1 MGQTHVRADAGTLP
15 AVARHILVG
24 MMGLVATVLL
34 CVAMAPAPALGLTT
48 GAGSAPEFP
57 DHLNQTVS
65 PNGTTINLYDYWLV
79 DQSTIDTGPTPADY
93 RDIGINAGHDLR
105 FLSTAPNETAINRW
119 TRSARPQFGIVR
131 PVLGADGFPQLASGE
146 GQSLAYLFDRSDQ
159 ASGGQQGKVAHMDV
173 ANLLR
178 ADGTGYYVYDAT
190 QSFASYN
197 AATNAFDVYDTWGV
211 KHTSAIASNN
221 NGQLFPFNAAST
233 VLRPSGDALVQN
245 NVYATSSVLNHWFGL
260 TMTSRFVQQDGGTN
274 RGQQV
279 TYGFS
284 GDDDVW
290 IFIDGVLVGDLGGI
304 HNACAVTVNFA
315 TGQVLVFEDQNND
328 GTWNDGEPTYAN
340 TTIRQQ
346 FAAAGREGD
355 ASRWRDDT
363 FADDTYH
370 TLNFYYLERGNG
382 ASNMRLRYNLV
393 SVPESDVIKVDQ
405 ESEPIAG
412 AGFALFTTDASYTV
426 APDASPSYT
435 GTTDANGMMRILDA
449 NGFPASLEELGR
461 QSGFWVLRETSTPEG
476 YRNDADIPLYF
487 DAQIT
492 SNAMLLSA
500 DPWTTGAY
508 AQPKMAAATTEHGV
522 YAADGTRLT
531 DDAGEL
537 SGGLMFAVVMHRE
550 ADGSWHPVVG
560 DALSGWSVLDAS
572 GLEGAAEA
580 AARGDVEL
588 FSLNANGLYEAEV
601 ENMPGDIKTYSW
613 VMRNNP
619 GLPGTPQYAVAFF
632 YTSADRLGEATAA
645 NSVQVR
651 SETASDMERQFAT
664 RLYVTNIENRMIV
677 QKTDEAGQPV
687 AGAEFSL
694 FRAADMEAGADGSL
708 HPVAGATPVATGAT
722 GELTLVSGTGG
733 SYTLS
738 GATAYSRGLRCPLEE
753 GSYYLVETAAPE
765 GFAVNPAAVAVV
777 IDSTGVY
784 ADAGTAGD
792 GVTVARGV
800 GRVVGSMQ
808 QFTVDDDVDTTLH
821 DIKAALVTAPS
832 YEGAATPWSASQW
845 DAADAGHRSGAM
857 YLEYSDPEDP
867 LPGAVFDYAP
877 AQPGGVSALET
888 DTGWSKLVINQW
900 LDAPNGADPSLKKD
914 LGTTDL
920 AGIYSG
926 TVVVRVADKR
936 VQSLTIAKNVTVRTG
951 SSVMSTPADRAFEFS
966 LEVPAL
972 AGKAVEAELTGPD
985 GGRTVQLSFDATGA
999 AQLVGEDG
1007 ARAPIALRGGEAI
1020 TVPGIVSGSA
1030 WRAAETTPDGAGF
1043 ALTDIEVD
1051 GVAAGSVA
1059 DRTASGTIGASDMRA
1074 EFTNTYTAVAGE
1086 SGTQVQVQKTLLG
1099 RAWQKGEAYT
1109 FELEPVNAPDGVDAP
1124 QAGPLVLGVPE
1135 AGQVAYGAFDALAF
1149 TAPGTYVYRVT
1160 ELEGPQDNGMTYDGH
1175 ASLVTITVRDDG
1187 AGSLVVGDAATG
1199 DAGIAYDNSAAT
1211 TDADRAETQRAAFTN
1226 VYTTGDVDFA
1236 AQAGLQAVK
1245 TLDGGAIEAGAFQ
1258 FRILPVDGAD
1268 VEGGVTAAQAAARLG
1283 IDAAG
1288 GFTAE
1293 APAAPEGS
1301 SAAVSLLPEGAA
1313 PNSTQEDIGRVFCYR
1328 VFEVQ
1333 PTVDG
1338 AFDGAPL
1345 AGAELVDT
1353 DAGARWRYDGVVYD
1367 STVFDVRISVRDAGD
1382 GVLAVDTTVSD
1393 GAGYSVTTTV
1403 TSDRT
1408 SDPGPAAVPF
1418 ANIVAD
1424 APDEPGGG
1432 EEPGEPGGP
1441 EDPGNP
1447 DGPDKPGE
1455 GGEPSDPD
1463 SPDNPAGEEPDNP
1476 INPDTPN
1483 APSAPNRP
1491 QAPSSSS
1498 QQGSTATDR
1507 IPQTGDALPAAAA
1520 VLAAAGIALAA
1531 AGAIARRRH

>member
-57 DHLNQTVS
+57 DHLDQTVS

-105 FLSTAPNETAINRW
+105 FLSTAPNETAVNRW

-221 NGQLFPFNAAST
+221 NGQFFPFNAAST

-315 TGQVLVFEDQNND
+315 TGQVLMFEDQNND

-412 AGFALFTTDASYTV
+412 AGFALFATDASYTV

-508 AQPKMAAATTEHGV
+508 AQPKMAATTTEHGV

-560 DALSGWSVLDAS
+560 DALSGWSVLDA
-572 GLEGAAEA
+572 
-580 AARGDVEL
+580 
-588 FSLNANGLYEAEV
+588 
-601 ENMPGDIKTYSW
+601 K
-613 VMRNNP
+613 
-619 GLPGTPQYAVAFF
+619 
-632 YTSADRLGEATAA
+632 
-645 NSVQVR
+645 
-651 SETASDMERQFAT
+651 
-664 RLYVTNIENRMIV
+664 
-677 QKTDEAGQPV
+677 
-687 AGAEFSL
+687 
-694 FRAADMEAGADGSL
+694 DG
-708 HPVAGATPVATGAT
+708 
-722 GELTLVSGTGG
+722 
-733 SYTLS
+733 YTL
-738 GATAYSRGLRCPLEE
+738 
-753 GSYYLVETAAPE
+753 
-765 GFAVNPAAVAVV
+765 
-777 IDSTGVY
+777 
-784 ADAGTAGD
+784 
-792 GVTVARGV
+792 
-800 GRVVGSMQ
+800 
-808 QFTVDDDVDTTLH
+808 
-821 DIKAALVTAPS
+821 
-832 YEGAATPWSASQW
+832 
-845 DAADAGHRSGAM
+845 
-857 YLEYSDPEDP
+857 
-867 LPGAVFDYAP
+867 
-877 AQPGGVSALET
+877 
-888 DTGWSKLVINQW
+888 
-900 LDAPNGADPSLKKD
+900 KK
-914 LGTTDL
+914 
-920 AGIYSG
+920 
-926 TVVVRVADKR
+926 
-936 VQSLTIAKNVTVRTG
+936 N
-951 SSVMSTPADRAFEFS
+951 
-966 LEVPAL
+966 
-972 AGKAVEAELTGPD
+972 
-985 GGRTVQLSFDATGA
+985 
-999 AQLVGEDG
+999 
-1007 ARAPIALRGGEAI
+1007 
-1020 TVPGIVSGSA
+1020 
-1030 WRAAETTPDGAGF
+1030 
-1043 ALTDIEVD
+1043 
-1051 GVAAGSVA
+1051 
-1059 DRTASGTIGASDMRA
+1059 
-1074 EFTNTYTAVAGE
+1074 
-1086 SGTQVQVQKTLLG
+1086 
-1099 RAWQKGEAYT
+1099 
-1109 FELEPVNAPDGVDAP
+1109 
-1124 QAGPLVLGVPE
+1124 
-1135 AGQVAYGAFDALAF
+1135 
-1149 TAPGTYVYRVT
+1149 
-1160 ELEGPQDNGMTYDGH
+1160 
-1175 ASLVTITVRDDG
+1175 
-1187 AGSLVVGDAATG
+1187 
-1199 DAGIAYDNSAAT
+1199 
-1211 TDADRAETQRAAFTN
+1211 
-1226 VYTTGDVDFA
+1226 
-1236 AQAGLQAVK
+1236 
-1245 TLDGGAIEAGAFQ
+1245 
-1258 FRILPVDGAD
+1258 
-1268 VEGGVTAAQAAARLG
+1268 
-1283 IDAAG
+1283 
-1288 GFTAE
+1288 
-1293 APAAPEGS
+1293 
-1301 SAAVSLLPEGAA
+1301 
-1313 PNSTQEDIGRVFCYR
+1313 
-1328 VFEVQ
+1328 
-1333 PTVDG
+1333 
-1338 AFDGAPL
+1338 
-1345 AGAELVDT
+1345 
-1353 DAGARWRYDGVVYD
+1353 
-1367 STVFDVRISVRDAGD
+1367 
-1382 GVLAVDTTVSD
+1382 
-1393 GAGYSVTTTV
+1393 
-1403 TSDRT
+1403 
-1408 SDPGPAAVPF
+1408 
-1418 ANIVAD
+1418 
-1424 APDEPGGG
+1424 
-1432 EEPGEPGGP
+1432 
-1441 EDPGNP
+1441 
-1447 DGPDKPGE
+1447 
-1455 GGEPSDPD
+1455 
-1463 SPDNPAGEEPDNP
+1463 
-1476 INPDTPN
+1476 
-1483 APSAPNRP
+1483 
-1491 QAPSSSS
+1491 
-1498 QQGSTATDR
+1498 
-1507 IPQTGDALPAAAA
+1507 
-1520 VLAAAGIALAA
+1520 
-1531 AGAIARRRH
+1531 